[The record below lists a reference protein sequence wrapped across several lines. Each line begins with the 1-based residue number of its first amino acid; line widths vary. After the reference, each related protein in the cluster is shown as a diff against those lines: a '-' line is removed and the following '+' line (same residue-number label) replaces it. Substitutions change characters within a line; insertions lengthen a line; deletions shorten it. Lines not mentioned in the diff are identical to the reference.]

1 MSDNLTSLLINRQVP
16 EFVREEYPVFV
27 TFMEAYYEFLEQKQG
42 TQLNDLTTR
51 SKDLRYITDVDQSI
65 DDFEESFFNSYAEL
79 VPRNVQ
85 VDKAILIKNVL
96 PIYLSKGSEASF
108 KLLYRFLFG
117 QELEVKYPKND
128 ILRASDGKWEI
139 ENALEVSAEFYAYHT
154 ANGTNKEFKIL
165 QELNPSDI
173 SVFVNGDLKVLNT
186 HYFVRKESKKIVFIT
201 APANQ
206 SIVKIL
212 HKTLEQNIT

>member
-16 EFVREEYPVFV
+16 EFVREEYPLFV

-51 SKDLRYITDVDQSI
+51 SKDLRYISDVDQSI

-108 KLLYRFLFG
+108 KLL
-117 QELEVKYPKND
+117 
-128 ILRASDGKWEI
+128 
-139 ENALEVSAEFYAYHT
+139 
-154 ANGTNKEFKIL
+154 
-165 QELNPSDI
+165 
-173 SVFVNGDLKVLNT
+173 
-186 HYFVRKESKKIVFIT
+186 
-201 APANQ
+201 
-206 SIVKIL
+206 
-212 HKTLEQNIT
+212 

>member
-16 EFVREEYPVFV
+16 EFVREEYPLFV

-51 SKDLRYITDVDQSI
+51 SKDLRYISDVDQSI

-117 QELEVKYPKND
+117 QELEVK
-128 ILRASDGKWEI
+128 
-139 ENALEVSAEFYAYHT
+139 
-154 ANGTNKEFKIL
+154 
-165 QELNPSDI
+165 
-173 SVFVNGDLKVLNT
+173 
-186 HYFVRKESKKIVFIT
+186 
-201 APANQ
+201 
-206 SIVKIL
+206 
-212 HKTLEQNIT
+212 